1 MLEPISQI
9 FIVLHCFYVNNIFIL
24 LKYSSFVSKTENL
37 YRDYKYNPNYRT
49 NNNQQK
55 FIRTYTTSSILVS
68 SIKSKKTVTES
79 IRYDMNNLKKT
90 RYNINDTSVLHY
102 LGGFFEGEG
111 SNSVSISIGKEFK
124 YGVNIQPVF
133 NVTQHENGLE
143 ILLAYL
149 NLFKDGSVLKKS
161 GSDNI

>member
-1 MLEPISQI
+1 MLEPLSQI
-9 FIVLHCFYVNNIFIL
+9 FIVLHYFYVNNIFIL
-24 LKYSSFVSKTENL
+24 LKYSSFVNKTENL

-49 NNNQQK
+49 NSNQQK
-55 FIRTYTTSSILVS
+55 FIRTYTTSSILVP

-79 IRYDMNNLKKT
+79 FRYNINDLKKT
-90 RYNINDTSVLHY
+90 RYNINDPSVLHF

-149 NLFKDGSVLKKS
+149 NLFEDGGPSVC
-161 GSDNI
+161 G